1 MKRLLLLLL
10 LIPLVSSLTTYSG
23 ETINITVDKQFEY
36 YSIVGNTTP
45 ISLDIYQE
53 GNTIFVTPNKYQ
65 SGDTFDLVFFDREK
79 ETVTVYRGGGS
90 STIYKDK
97 NVTQYVDV
105 PYEVIK
111 QVDKPVD
118 KEVIKEVPISNRTE
132 SIILA
137 SMIVALLMIIAFMG
151 RRIEKMKGEIE
162 ILSVE
167 RRLRQN
173 E

>member
-10 LIPLVSSLTTYSG
+10 LVPLVSSLTTYSG
-23 ETINITVDKQFEY
+23 ETINITVDKPFEY

-53 GNTIFVTPNKYQ
+53 GNTIFITPNKYQ

-79 ETVTVYRGGGS
+79 ETVTVYRGGGGGS

-111 QVDKPVD
+111 QIDKPVD
-118 KEVIKEVPISNRTE
+118 KEVIKEVPVIPRGFY
-132 SIILA
+132 
-137 SMIVALLMIIAFMG
+137 VLLVS
-151 RRIEKMKGEIE
+151 
-162 ILSVE
+162 LSVVTLVLFGLLVYTAKKLDNLSNE
-167 RRLRQN
+167 RRYAN